1 LREGDAANTAW
12 VWEHQALSRARYC
25 AGDAEIGA
33 KFEAIRVQVLTTPRE
48 AEPLAREIVE
58 MRERVWAG
66 HPNRTQ
72 LFDLKHDRGGMVDIE
87 FTVQYW
93 VLLHAARD
101 PELIRNTGNI
111 ALLREVSRFGMMSE
125 EEAETV
131 GAAYRTYRKLQHKL
145 RLDGME
151 KARVEPAAVEAER
164 QAVLALWQRVF
175 G

>member
-1 LREGDAANTAW
+1 
-12 VWEHQALSRARYC
+12 
-25 AGDAEIGA
+25 
-33 KFEAIRVQVLTTPRE
+33 VLTTPRE
-48 AEPLAREIVE
+48 AASLAAEIID
-58 MRERVWAG
+58 MRERVEAG
-66 HPNRTQ
+66 HPNRTE

-111 ALLREVSRFGMMSE
+111 ALLREVSRFGLMSG
-125 EEAETV
+125 EEADTV

-151 KARVEPAAVEAER
+151 KARVDPHVVAVERE
-164 QAVLALWQRVF
+164 AVLRLWKRVF